1 MHAQHTPRKRQQTRD
16 AAPRRRRRL
25 YFFLYYQHLCRTQP
39 WKIIVAFFVVLVS
52 FFLDSTTA
60 PYGWCAIYSGGWSM
74 YLVSLFGYLF
84 SLFFFFSFGGHSFV
98 RFVQIT
104 ARPHIHASCNFRDQC
119 LILYPPMSWQKHYNN
134 KWESFQDRRRT
145 YTYIYCFYNRLPNS
159 IL

>member
-1 MHAQHTPRKRQQTRD
+1 
-16 AAPRRRRRL
+16 L
-25 YFFLYYQHLCRTQP
+25 WL
-39 WKIIVAFFVVLVS
+39 FFVVLDS
-52 FFLDSTTA
+52 FFLDSTA

-84 SLFFFFSFGGHSFV
+84 SLFFFSFGGHSFV

-145 YTYIYCFYNRLPNS
+145 YLQ
-159 IL
+159 

>member
-1 MHAQHTPRKRQQTRD
+1 MRSTHNEKGNRRAMRPHDVVD
-16 AAPRRRRRL
+16 A
-25 YFFLYYQHLCRTQP
+25 YFFFYTTNIFAALNLEKLL
-39 WKIIVAFFVVLVS
+39 WLFFVVLDS
-52 FFLDSTTA
+52 FFLDSTA

-84 SLFFFFSFGGHSFV
+84 SLFFFSFGGHSFV

-145 YTYIYCFYNRLPNS
+145 YLQ
-159 IL
+159 